1 MIKKINIAVILI
13 LLFGISLL
21 GQNTGK
27 NDVSLNKGPGSY
39 KILKND
45 NGPIKIPFKIH
56 KGKPLLELEINGI
69 KATLMIDNGTL
80 WDEVWLFG
88 SPLVESLNL
97 KPIDIGEVG
106 GSGEGDPTQ
115 IYSSTNLTLKFED
128 IIFYEQ
134 PVLVSPPEAGFA
146 RMFPGSDG
154 QLCNTIFK
162 HFIVEFDFIK
172 NELILHNPDQY
183 KFEGDGSI
191 LNMSENKG
199 GSYAVPF
206 AFTML
211 DGETYHDNIDI
222 DFGGVYA
229 LKIALNNKNNIKLPE
244 NVENTESYGAQ
255 GRTSEYSGKI
265 KNFTFGKFTFD
276 NPTVFFGDRK
286 TSRIHPNNLGVIGLP
301 LFMKFNI
308 TFDYFNNKLYLKPNE
323 NFDKP
328 FK

>member
-1 MIKKINIAVILI
+1 MKKRINISVILI
-13 LLFGISLL
+13 LVFGISLL
-21 GQNTGK
+21 AQNTEKIGEST
-27 NDVSLNKGPGSY
+27 NLGPGSF
-39 KILKND
+39 KILKKGND
-45 NGPIKIPFKIH
+45 PIKIPFKMH
-56 KGKPLLELEINGI
+56 KGKPLLDLEINGK
-69 KATLMIDNGTL
+69 KATLMIDNGVL
-80 WDEVWLFG
+80 WEEVWLFG
-88 SPLVESLNL
+88 SPLVEALDL
-97 KPIDIGEVG
+97 KPIDVGEVG

-172 NELILHNPDQY
+172 NELILHNPDQH

-191 LNMSENKG
+191 LNMSENKSG
-199 GSYAVPF
+199 TYAVPF
-206 AFTML
+206 TFTML
-211 DGETYHDNIDI
+211 DGETYHDIIDI

-229 LKIALNNKNNIKLPE
+229 LKIALNSKYNIKLPE
-244 NVENTESYGAQ
+244 DVKNTESYGAQ
-255 GRTSEYSGKI
+255 GRTTEYSGKI
-265 KNFTFGKFTFD
+265 KNFTFGKYTFD
-276 NPTVFFGDRK
+276 DPTVFFGDRK

-301 LFMKFNI
+301 LFMKFDI
-308 TFDYFNNKLYLKPNE
+308 TFDYFNNKLYIKPNE

-328 FK
+328 F